1 MENNSTSRKKIILSG
16 LIPFAFVILMVS
28 FIFGPGSAMLE
39 LGIPLPEISIEKVI
53 FIDSEIQAVVRNTGP
68 IPVTI
73 VMADVNDRIQPAA
86 VEPDGYLQRFETAT
100 VRIPYEWNVSEPY
113 SIGITLDDGLRFE
126 KIIES
131 ATYEISFNTDNALLF
146 AIIGIYVGV
155 IPVMIGLLWYPF
167 IKKIKKQNFHF
178 FLALTA
184 GLLLFL
190 AIDAIDEAIEIS
202 NENLSQIFNGNLLIF
217 TVIALSFLGLYY
229 AGDKLA
235 KNSTKTTLSRN
246 VAVALMISIGIG
258 LHNFGEG
265 LAIGASVGLGS
276 IAFTS
281 FLIVGFAL
289 HNTTEGIAIASLMSR
304 GKMMIGMLFCLG
316 LIAGVPA
323 IFGTWIGGFQ
333 YSPFSIIIFLAIGA
347 GAIFQVLV
355 VLLKWIYDENQKTLS
370 NASIISGFIVGI
382 FIMYITSIVI

>member
-86 VEPDGYLQRFETAT
+86 VEPDGTLQRFETAT

-113 SIGITLDDGLRFE
+113 AIGITLDDGLRFE

-131 ATYEISFNTDNALLF
+131 ATYEISFTTDNALLF
-146 AIIGIYVGV
+146 AVIGIYVGV

-167 IKKIKKQNFHF
+167 IKKIKKQSFHF

-190 AIDAIDEAIEIS
+190 GIDAIDEAIEIS

-235 KNSTKTTLSRN
+235 KNSTKTNLSRN
-246 VAVALMISIGIG
+246 VAIALMISIGIG

-370 NASIISGFIVGI
+370 NASVISGFIVGI
-382 FIMYITSIVI
+382 LIMYITSIVI